1 MYKTKYSGQNRHIL
15 KNGKDWFG
23 MKKIL
28 SLFLSCSLLI
38 SALSLGVITSS
49 ANFGYSAQVIASEVK
64 MIKTGLVGQKICFTD
79 GDFKSALVL
88 NDFKS
93 ITITEIPSSTE
104 GTLLLSGRRIGKGRV
119 VKRKNLGAMVF
130 IPASDSVSQCSFKFT
145 VDGYAGGAEIECV
158 MKFTD
163 KVNYAPEAGG
173 DVVGVSTV
181 KTQRD
186 ISVYGTLDGRD
197 PEGDAL
203 EFIVVVYPKKGNI
216 TITEKESG
224 RYCYTPSEGYTGND
238 KFTYVVRDE
247 YGNYSEPVSV
257 SIKVTDR
264 LCETEYRDMSDR
276 AEYNAAVAMTAMG
289 IMNGRLVG
297 DDLYFEPDKTV
308 SRAEFV
314 AMAMKCAG
322 IRVDSTL
329 TSTYFDDDAEI
340 SESLKGYIATAQCI
354 GLINGDF
361 KDGKL
366 IFAPNEEITRYE
378 AAKILSGLVGAD
390 SSAEESVFAT
400 DNDIPVWARAG
411 VYAMCSLGV
420 FDADDS
426 ATLSEMVTRADVASY
441 LYKITEII

>member
-1 MYKTKYSGQNRHIL
+1 
-15 KNGKDWFG
+15 

-28 SLFLSCSLLI
+28 SLFLLCSTLMVSLNL
-38 SALSLGVITSS
+38 SALPAS
-49 ANFGYSAQVIASEVK
+49 ASFGYSAQVIASEVK
-64 MIKTGLVGQKICFTD
+64 MIKTGLSGQKICFTD
-79 GDFKSALVL
+79 ADFKSALAL

-119 VKRKNLGAMVF
+119 VKRKDLGALVF
-130 IPASDSVSQCSFKFT
+130 IPTTDSVDQCVLKFT
-145 VDGYAGGAEIECV
+145 VDGYAGGAEIECII
-158 MKFTD
+158 KFTD

-173 DVVGVSTV
+173 DVVGVSIV

-197 PEGDAL
+197 PEGDTL
-203 EFIVVVYPKKGNI
+203 EFIMVVYPKKGSI

-224 RYCYTPSEGYTGND
+224 RYCYTPNDGYTGND

-264 LCETEYRDMSDR
+264 LCETEYRDMTER
-276 AEYNAAVAMTAMG
+276 AEYNAAVTMTAMG

-322 IRVDSTL
+322 IRVDSSL
-329 TSTYFDDDAEI
+329 TSTYFDDDHEI
-340 SESLKGYIATAQCI
+340 SESLKGYIATAQHI

-361 KDGKL
+361 KDGML
-366 IFAPNEEITRYE
+366 LFSPNEEITKYE
-378 AAKILSGLVGAD
+378 AAKILSSIIGSD
-390 SSAEESVFAT
+390 SEAEESVFAT
-400 DNDIPVWARAG
+400 DNSIPVWARAG

-420 FDADDS
+420 FDANDS
-426 ATLSEMVTRADVASY
+426 ASLSEMVTRADSASY
-441 LYKITEII
+441 LYKLTEII